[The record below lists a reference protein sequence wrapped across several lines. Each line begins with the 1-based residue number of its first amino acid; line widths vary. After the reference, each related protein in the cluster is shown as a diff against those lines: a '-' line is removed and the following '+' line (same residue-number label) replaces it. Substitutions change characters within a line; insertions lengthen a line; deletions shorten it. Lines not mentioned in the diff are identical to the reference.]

1 MTKGPAFLSPLSAQR
16 YTECTSQT
24 QRRRTRGAT
33 RIGFELSLLDS
44 EINRVAGVVG
54 RDRKRDR
61 HSCQNSD
68 RQPFHLQC
76 LVRCFKYNLPFE
88 RVSAESTGTL
98 FGNRDTG
105 WQLSPQDG

>member
-16 YTECTSQT
+16 YTWQT
-24 QRRRTRGAT
+24 QRGRTRGAT

-76 LVRCFKYNLPFE
+76 FVRCFKHNLPFE
-88 RVSAESTGTL
+88 RVDYEGSAA
-98 FGNRDTG
+98 
-105 WQLSPQDG
+105 